1 MPTDQVKLNLE
12 IKLFIA
18 VDFFPLRSAVDRKA
32 VIPGL
37 KLCGLSMALMCQVLP
52 FTIGHVTGKLMDKG
66 AIQGMV

>member
-32 VIPGL
+32 VISGL
-37 KLCGLSMALMCQVLP
+37 KLCGLSMALMCHQESLLTGCRDRQVR
-52 FTIGHVTGKLMDKG
+52 
-66 AIQGMV
+66 